1 MQRIYG
7 SFHIYPTL
15 RLTVYGAAG
24 QIGGNKIL
32 LEGQSRVFLDF
43 GVDFNTRSK
52 YFSTFLQPRRFA
64 LVKDYIATGVLP
76 SLKGLYEK
84 DEPPFAEAVVITH
97 GHLDHYGH
105 ASLLRP
111 DIPLYMGETTR
122 LLIKARENTKQK
134 SPENLFNKNENHP
147 VEVFRT
153 SSKLVFEDAVIYPVH
168 VDHSIPAAYGLVIET
183 GEGVL
188 AYTGDLR
195 MHGPKSEM
203 THDFVEKCVKMN
215 VETLVIEGTRVDET
229 EVSTEDDVRKELTRV
244 ASEVGDRLV
253 SVVVAMMDFD
263 RLNTVLSV
271 AEKLDRVVAI
281 SLHHANLLTT
291 LRRGGARMNI
301 PELRDEKLVAFLER
315 RRTGTYSKTD
325 YPSWQTELIEQIP
338 TVGDEEIRR
347 DQKKYLLVL
356 SRAEDII
363 KLSDIEP
370 APGSLFILSTSEA
383 HSEEQV
389 LEEERIHN
397 WVNLLNLRY
406 KHIHSSGHAP
416 QKDLIKIIE
425 EINPRKVIPVHTLK
439 PTLMKQLLNNSG
451 LKPIVEEPVQG
462 RAMDV
467 F

>member
-1 MQRIYG
+1 MK
-7 SFHIYPTL
+7 
-15 RLTVYGAAG
+15 LTVYGGAG

-32 LEGQSRVFLDF
+32 LEGRRRVFLDF
-43 GVDFNTRSK
+43 GVDFTTRSRF
-52 YFSTFLQPRRFA
+52 FSTFLQPRRFA
-64 LVKDYIATGVLP
+64 LVRDYVATGVLP
-76 SLKGLYEK
+76 ALKGLYEK
-84 DEPPFAEAVVITH
+84 DGTAFAEAVVITH

-122 LLIKARENTKQK
+122 LLIKARETTKQK

-153 SSKLVFEDAVIYPVH
+153 GSRLVFEDVVIHPVH

-195 MHGPKSEM
+195 MHGPKAEM

-215 VETLVIEGTRVDET
+215 VETLVIEGTRLDET
-229 EVSTEDDVRKELTRV
+229 DVSSESDVKKELARV
-244 ASEVGDRLV
+244 LSKAGDKLV

-263 RLNTVLSV
+263 RLNSVLSV
-271 AEKLDRVVAI
+271 AEDFDRVVAI

-291 LRRGGARMNI
+291 LKTGGARMNI
-301 PELRDEKLVAFLER
+301 PELRDDKLAAFLER

-325 YPSWQTELIEQIP
+325 YPSWQTELIDRIP

-347 DQKKYLLVL
+347 EQKKYLLVL

-363 KLSDIEP
+363 KLSDIAP
-370 APGSLFILSTSEA
+370 AAGSPFILSTSEA
-383 HSEEQV
+383 HSEEQM
-389 LEEERIHN
+389 LEEDRIHN

-406 KHIHSSGHAP
+406 EHIHSSGHAP
-416 QKDLIKIIE
+416 QKDLLKIIE
-425 EINPRKVIPVHTLK
+425 EIGPRKVIPVHTHK
-439 PTLMKQLLNNSG
+439 PEMMKHLLNNSG
-451 LKPIVEEPVQG
+451 LRPVVEMPVQG